1 MDAGS
6 IGHTIER
13 FFPPSTRFFS
23 SPERLAIAGIDIPL
37 STQEKLTG
45 EAYLA
50 YLRSVVVTRN
60 LPIRTFCRVVSAE
73 RVNGGGY
80 RIGMSEPSGRSWQV
94 EVKRVILASG
104 GTDRPRQLG
113 IPGEDLPH
121 VHTSLGDPHR
131 FFQRRVLVVGG
142 RNSAIESALR
152 CWRVHA
158 EVAISYRGQDIHER
172 VKYWLRPEVMSLVE
186 EGRIKAFMPTQVR
199 EILPDH
205 VVLEQLDGSGAINLP
220 VDDVLLQIGYEQ
232 DGTLFQ
238 LFGISTEGEQA
249 SPVHNP
255 DTLETDSPRCLCRRH
270 RYRRHSAPLR
280 RLYRDQPRPR
290 AEDRGSPHRRT
301 PASCGRGES
310 LARGLTHVKR
320 HFSPNCPTLQA
331 RPRRHSY
338 RLRRRRRR
346 MKPSSHILRALPF
359 IGIPYLLFTLHQ
371 RQINASRGLR
381 ISMQF
386 KGVCHRMRLWRIA
399 RGISNAPHAPWQH
412 RTASAGFA
420 AMTTEAAQRLAP
432 CGVVS

>member
-1 MDAGS
+1 MEQAEVLIIGAGPVGIEVAWHLQQARIEVLHVDAGS

-60 LPIRTFCRVVSAE
+60 LPIRTCCRVVSAE

-205 VVLEQLDGSGAINLP
+205 VVLERLDGSGAINLP

-255 DTLETDSPRCLCRRH
+255 DTLETDLPGVYVVGTATAGTQH
-270 RYRRHSAPLR
+270 RFAAYI
-280 RLYRDQPRPR
+280 
-290 AEDRGSPHRRT
+290 ET
-301 PASCGRGES
+301 
-310 LARGLTHVKR
+310 
-320 HFSPNCPTLQA
+320 
-331 RPRRHSY
+331 
-338 RLRRRRRR
+338 
-346 MKPSSHILRALPF
+346 SHDHGP
-359 IGIPYLLFTLHQ
+359 
-371 RQINASRGLR
+371 
-381 ISMQF
+381 
-386 KGVCHRMRLWRIA
+386 RIA
-399 RGISNAPHAPWQH
+399 AALTGAPPPPVA
-412 RTASAGFA
+412 
-420 AMTTEAAQRLAP
+420 EARVLPEA
-432 CGVVS
+432 